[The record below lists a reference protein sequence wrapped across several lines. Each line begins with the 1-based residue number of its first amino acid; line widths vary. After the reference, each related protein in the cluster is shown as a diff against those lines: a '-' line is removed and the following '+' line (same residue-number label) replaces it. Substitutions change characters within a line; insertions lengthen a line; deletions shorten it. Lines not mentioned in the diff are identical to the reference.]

1 MNKNIFLILILG
13 LILAAC
19 SENPVIKKR
28 AYPRVHYP
36 ENTGYTTLS
45 PPDCPYSFEIA
56 SYITPERKTKFFDS
70 DVTGNCWLNLV
81 CEPLNATIYLSYKKM
96 SPELTL
102 LRLMEEAYELTYK
115 HTNKA
120 DFIQPKEIENG
131 NGSVGLIYYVGG
143 DAASNIQFFLTDTTS
158 HFVRGA
164 LYFYTRPNV
173 DSLKPVVEFM
183 VQDIEQLMESWEW
196 K

>member
-1 MNKNIFLILILG
+1 
-13 LILAAC
+13 
-19 SENPVIKKR
+19 
-28 AYPRVHYP
+28 
-36 ENTGYTTLS
+36 
-45 PPDCPYSFEIA
+45 
-56 SYITPERKTKFFDS
+56 
-70 DVTGNCWLNLV
+70 
-81 CEPLNATIYLSYKKM
+81 M